1 MKFKLK
7 KVYGTLF
14 LASVLLF
21 FVFLNSPIS
30 FAESTKDIISV
41 TDNVTG
47 ETIFLDEKDIEI
59 KKIEHEIKS
68 VPYSN
73 SSADVNRLN
82 IVEGYE
88 IFIPEE
94 KLNLNTSIS
103 PFSTESGSKNEGG
116 VSAVLKVDYDVN
128 STNEK
133 VRLNKVYGSW
143 TPKSSNYKLSE
154 RMVTAHSG
162 VIWGKKI
169 TKYPSS
175 NSFSYKTGWGYND
188 RVFDYNSAPRAQSS
202 AKITIVGMSGSSH
215 TIKINFVYSI

>member
-7 KVYGTLF
+7 KVFGTLF
-14 LASVLLF
+14 LATSIVF
-21 FVFLNSPIS
+21 SVFLNSPIS
-30 FAESTKDIISV
+30 FAESTKNIISV
-41 TDNVTG
+41 TDNATG

-59 KKIEHEIKS
+59 KKVEQNVRVI
-68 VPYSN
+68 PYSN
-73 SSADVNRLN
+73 SNADVNVLN

-94 KLNLNTSIS
+94 KLNPNMSIL

-143 TPKSSNYKLSE
+143 TPKSSNYKLSD

-162 VIWGKKI
+162 VIWGKKL

-175 NSFSYKTGWGYND
+175 NSFSYTTGWGYND

-202 AKITIVGMSGSSH
+202 AKITVVGMSGSSH